1 MTVATTLYSP
11 NYPSDWLKGES
22 ANGVYSSRDRVTVA
36 SGQGVLVTGTVLG
49 ARTADAKLVVMN
61 PAASDGSQTFAGI
74 LVNQAVDTTSAD
86 QPAVVVARD
95 ATVMHQGLVW
105 GPNINTPQIRA
116 AAAQQMKAQGIV
128 DRQGA

>member
-1 MTVATTLYSP
+1 MTVTTTLYSP

-22 ANGVYSSRDRVTVA
+22 SYGVYSSRDRVTVLA
-36 SGQGVLVTGTVLG
+36 GQGVLVTGTVLG
-49 ARTADAKLVVMN
+49 QRTADAKLAVMN
-61 PAASDGSQTFAGI
+61 PAATDGTQNFAGI
-74 LVNQAVDTTSAD
+74 LVNQAVDTTLAD

-105 GPNINTPQIRA
+105 GPNINTPQLRA
-116 AAAQQMKAQGIV
+116 AAAQQMKAQGVI

>member
-1 MTVATTLYSP
+1 MTVTTTLYSP

-36 SGQGVLVTGTVLG
+36 SGQGLLVTGTVLG
-49 ARTADAKLVVMN
+49 MVTATTKLVVMN
-61 PAASDGSQTFAGI
+61 PAASDGSQNFAGI
-74 LVNQAVDTTSAD
+74 LFTQAVDTTLAD

-105 GPNINTPQIRA
+105 GPNINTPQLRA
-116 AAAQQMKAQGIV
+116 AAAQQMKALGVI